1 VAEPIG
7 HAAFAVAVTLLAY
20 EGARRLHRRVPHPLL
35 NPLLVAITALIVLLR
50 ALGIG
55 YGDYDRG
62 GRLISFWLGP
72 AVVALGVPLYLQ
84 MHEIARRGRAML
96 VSILAG
102 SVTGIV
108 SATATALL
116 VGAPRKVVLSVAPR
130 SVTTPIAMGV
140 AQKLGGLPPL
150 TAVLVISTGVLGAV
164 AGPAILRLARVRSRT
179 AWGLAM
185 GSAAHGIGTARAVEQ
200 GDVEGAASGLAIGL
214 MGLATAVLAPLIV
227 PLLFRLFGLR

>member
-1 VAEPIG
+1 VAERVG
-7 HAAFAVAVTLLAY
+7 WAVFAIAVTVAAY
-20 EGARRLHRRVPHPLL
+20 EAARRLYARWPHPLL

-50 ALGIG
+50 ALGVS
-55 YGDYDRG
+55 YTTYDRG
-62 GRLISFWLGP
+62 GRWISFWLGP

-84 MHEIARRGRAML
+84 VEEIVRRGRAML

-102 SVTGIV
+102 GVVGIV
-108 SATATALL
+108 SGTATALL
-116 VGAPRKVVLSVAPR
+116 LGGSRTIVLSVAPR

-164 AGPAILRLARVRSRT
+164 AGPAILRLARIRSRT

-185 GSAAHGIGTARAVEQ
+185 GSAAHGIGTARAVEE
-200 GDVEGAASGLAIGL
+200 GEVEGATSGLAIGL
-214 MGLATAVLAPLIV
+214 MGLATAVLAPIVV
-227 PLLFRLFGLR
+227 PLLLRLFGAR

>member
-1 VAEPIG
+1 MAERLG
-7 HAAFAVAVTLLAY
+7 YAAFAIAITLAAY
-20 EGARRLHRRVPHPLL
+20 EGARRLYRRVPHPLL
-35 NPLLVAITALIVLLR
+35 NPLLVAISALILLLK

-55 YGDYDRG
+55 YEDYDRG

-84 MHEIARRGRAML
+84 IDEILRRGRAML
-96 VSILAG
+96 ASILAG
-102 SVTGIV
+102 SVVGIASGTV
-108 SATATALL
+108 TALL
-116 VGAPRKVVLSVAPR
+116 LGAPRPVVLSVAPR

-150 TAVLVISTGVLGAV
+150 TAVLVISSGVLGAV
-164 AGPAILRLARVRSRT
+164 AGPALLRLARVRSRT

-200 GDVEGAASGLAIGL
+200 GDVEGATSGLAIGL
-214 MGLATAVLAPLIV
+214 VGLATAVLAPIIV
-227 PLLFRLFGLR
+227 PLLLRMFGG

>member
-1 VAEPIG
+1 VAERIG
-7 HAAFAVAVTLLAY
+7 WSVFAIAITIAAY
-20 EGARRLHRRVPHPLL
+20 EAARRLYARFRHPLL
-35 NPLLVAITALIVLLR
+35 NPLLVAICALILLLR
-50 ALGIG
+50 GLGISFG
-55 YGDYDRG
+55 EYDRG

-84 MHEIARRGRAML
+84 VGEIVRRGRAML
-96 VSILAG
+96 VSILVG
-102 SVTGIV
+102 GVVGIV

-116 VGAPRKVVLSVAPR
+116 LGAPRQVVLSVAPR

-164 AGPAILRLARVRSRT
+164 AGPAILRLAGVRSHT

-185 GSAAHGIGTARAVEQ
+185 GSAAHGIGTARAVEE
-200 GDVEGAASGLAIGL
+200 GEVEGATSGLAIGL
-214 MGLATAVLAPLIV
+214 MGLATAVLAPMLV
-227 PLLFRLFGLR
+227 PLLLRIFGAR

>member
-1 VAEPIG
+1 VAEHAG
-7 HAAFAVAVTLLAY
+7 YAAFAIAITLAAY
-20 EGARRLHRRVPHPLL
+20 EGARRLYRRVPHPLL
-35 NPLLVAITALIVLLR
+35 NPLLVAISALILLLK

-55 YGDYDRG
+55 YADYDRG

-84 MHEIARRGRAML
+84 VEEIVRRGRAML
-96 VSILAG
+96 VSILLG
-102 SVTGIV
+102 SVVGIA
-108 SATATALL
+108 SGTAAALL
-116 VGAPRKVVLSVAPR
+116 LGAPRAVVLSVAPR

-150 TAVLVISTGVLGAV
+150 TAVLVISSGVLGAV
-164 AGPAILRLARVRSRT
+164 AGPWLLRVARVRSRT

-200 GDVEGAASGLAIGL
+200 GDVEGASSGLAIGL

-227 PLLFRLFGLR
+227 PLLLRLLGGR